1 MKLTT
6 DFHRV
11 TRWSV
16 LNVKWEGISFVE
28 IYKLAKPKLEAKHV
42 MFKSYDDYYTNVP
55 LSYLLRENVILAF
68 KLNDKPLPP
77 EHGGPL
83 RVLIPDLYVW
93 KSAKWLKE
101 IEFMTKNRMGYWE
114 TRGYHP
120 IGDPWKEQ

>member
-1 MKLTT
+1 
-6 DFHRV
+6 
-11 TRWSV
+11 
-16 LNVKWEGISFVE
+16 
-28 IYKLAKPKLEAKHV
+28 

-68 KLNDKPLPP
+68 KLNDKPLPS
-77 EHGGPL
+77 EHDGPL
-83 RVLIPDLYVW
+83 RVLIPDLYAW

-120 IGDPWKEQ
+120 IGDLWKEQRCNQP